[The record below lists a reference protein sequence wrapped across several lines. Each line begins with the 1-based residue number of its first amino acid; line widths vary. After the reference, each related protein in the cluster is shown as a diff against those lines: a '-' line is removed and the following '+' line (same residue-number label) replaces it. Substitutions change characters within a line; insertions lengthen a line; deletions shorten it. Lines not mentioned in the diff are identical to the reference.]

1 MSSSRRR
8 VAALVCEG
16 PSDFEIYRAIVQE
29 VWPEIDDVLP
39 LQPEID
45 AEGYALGQ
53 SGWPG
58 VRKWCLDNA
67 GRLDDVIDPGIGPRL
82 DLLVIALDADI
93 AVQAGIAD
101 APVHGSAYDTARL
114 CTTVKGWLR
123 PVGGRAIPP
132 EVVVSVPA
140 MATET
145 WVIASLYAGE
155 NNPERIADPTRY
167 LVEERQ
173 LVWDPLRKRKAR
185 KPPPVYRRFA
195 AQIAG
200 KLARVRKRCTEA
212 ERTCRKIEQRRD
224 AVGRLTAGR

>member
-8 VAALVCEG
+8 VAALVYEG
-16 PSDFEIYRAIVQE
+16 PSDFEIYRAIIQK
-29 VWPEIDDVLP
+29 VWPEIDDVLS

-45 AEGYALGQ
+45 AEGYAVGQ

-58 VRKWCLDNA
+58 VRKWCLDKA
-67 GRLDDVIDPGIGPRL
+67 GRLDGVIDPGIGPRL

-93 AVQAGIAD
+93 AAQAGIID
-101 APVHGSAYDTARL
+101 APAHGSAYDTARL
-114 CTTVKGWLR
+114 CTTVKRWLR
-123 PVGGRAIPP
+123 PGVGRAAIPP
-132 EVVVSVPA
+132 EVVISIPA

-155 NNPERIADPTRY
+155 NSPESIADPTRY
-167 LVEERQ
+167 LVEADQ
-173 LVWDPLRKRKAR
+173 LAWDPLSKRKAR

-200 KLARVRKRCTEA
+200 KLARVRKRCIEA

-224 AVGRLTAGR
+224 AVGG